1 MTRSIA
7 SCHTPFQ
14 FLASLPAA
22 RKALEGKGKDK
33 GKPGPV
39 GGSPQTLAASLE
51 VHACS
56 LTVLRRL
63 MRVVT
68 DVNLR
73 NFLCEVFNEK
83 ALRDRVLLDVPDRV
97 SGLVLRMQSAAH
109 RVYKQS
115 RSNVHTTEAL
125 YCATL
130 VARLPEILAVR
141 DLHLGAMPGYR
152 SADTNAFDTHLDDA
166 ITNLQQFDNRSALL
180 MRWVVA
186 SPRRAKH
193 LRDLQQEY
201 RRDHDLDGD
210 DGEGDAKAV
219 GATVAWAAT
228 QVQLVWIQTLAMDP
242 ELEAPPFIRIQA

>member
-7 SCHTPFQ
+7 SCPTPFQ
-14 FLASLPAA
+14 LLASLPAA

-33 GKPGPV
+33 GKGKPGSV

-109 RVYKQS
+109 RAYKQS
-115 RSNVHTTEAL
+115 KSNVHTTEAL

-152 SADTNAFDTHLDDA
+152 SAGTNAFDAHLDDA

-186 SPRRAKH
+186 SPRRAKR
-193 LRDLQQEY
+193 LGDLQQDY
-201 RRDHDLDGD
+201 HRDHTTAEVD
-210 DGEGDAKAV
+210 E
-219 GATVAWAAT
+219 TVAWAVT